1 MVTFNVASKIDV
13 KYTNEISELIK
24 KAAQKR
30 GTGIAKRTPEY
41 LEEKILSGKA
51 VIAKTETD
59 KLVGFCYIESWGHQD
74 FVATSGLIVKD
85 DYRGLGVSKK
95 IKEKAFEL
103 SRERFPKAKLF
114 SITTSIAVMKLNM
127 RMGYEPV
134 TLENLTD
141 DNDFWKGCEG
151 CVNYPILQQTE
162 RKHCLCTGLL
172 YDPQKKEIN
181 NNETKTLKVYSRW
194 FKYKWQVLSKITKP
208 KKAIKKVKE
217 MAFFII

>member
-1 MVTFNVASKIDV
+1 MVTFSVASKIDV

-24 KAAQKR
+24 KAALKR

-103 SRERFPKAKLF
+103 SREKFPKAKLF